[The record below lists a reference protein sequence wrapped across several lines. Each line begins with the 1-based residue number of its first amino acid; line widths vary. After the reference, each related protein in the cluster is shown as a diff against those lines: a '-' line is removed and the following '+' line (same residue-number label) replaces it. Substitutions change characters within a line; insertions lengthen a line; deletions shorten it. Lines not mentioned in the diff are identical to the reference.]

1 MDEQSNAE
9 AMRGY
14 AFLVM
19 FANDDTIDAAELAF
33 LEHLALADRKLD
45 EAERDVMRK
54 IFARVD
60 ARDLTPEVR
69 AEIARFRSK
78 YAV

>member
-1 MDEQSNAE
+1 MTTQSNAD
-9 AMRGY
+9 AMRRY

-33 LEHLALADRKLD
+33 LEHLALTDREVDD
-45 EAERDVMRK
+45 EEREVLRK

-60 ARDLTPEVR
+60 ARELNPQVR
-69 AEIARFRSK
+69 EEIARFRSK
-78 YAV
+78 YSI

>member
-9 AMRGY
+9 AMRRY

-19 FANDDTIDAAELAF
+19 FANDDTIDASELAF
-33 LEHLALADRKLD
+33 LEHLALADRQVD
-45 EAERDVMRK
+45 DDERDVLRR
-54 IFARVD
+54 IFARID
-60 ARDLTPEVR
+60 ARELTVEVR
-69 AEIARFRSK
+69 EEIARFRKK

>member
-1 MDEQSNAE
+1 MDERSNAE
-9 AMRGY
+9 AMRRY

-19 FANDDTIDAAELAF
+19 FANDGTIDAAELAF
-33 LEHLALADRKLD
+33 LEHLALADRRIDDD
-45 EAERDVMRK
+45 EREVLRK

-60 ARDLTPEVR
+60 VRELTAEVR
-69 AEIARFRSK
+69 EEIARFRKK

>member
-1 MDEQSNAE
+1 MDKNSNAE
-9 AMRGY
+9 SMRRY

-33 LEHLALADRKLD
+33 LEHLALADREVDDD
-45 EAERDVMRK
+45 EREVLRK

-60 ARDLTPEVR
+60 PRDLTPQVR
-69 AEIARFRSK
+69 EEIARFRK
-78 YAV
+78 KHAV